1 MNELPLYQINAVMA
15 ILLTLSMTALF
26 ILMLILWPK
35 TLLNKL
41 ALWFMFWTSA
51 VMWRYIGGVLLPS
64 IFNIMVS
71 PCKESLIASVIFGIA
86 AITTVAFAL
95 VAWTQHVRESRK

>member
-1 MNELPLYQINAVMA
+1 MNELPLYQINAGMA

-64 IFNIMVS
+64 IFNI
-71 PCKESLIASVIFGIA
+71 KESLIASVIFGIA

-95 VAWTQHVRESRK
+95 VAWTQHVQESRK